1 MEEAGAEWRGQG
13 GSATLV
19 DSEFCPWGVRPIQTL
34 GSCCLLEAKVNG
46 FSPPEILVWGVCRDS
61 SSLERPQKFLV
72 GLTTH
77 CFQRIC
83 GEAASEDFGLSVK

>member
-34 GSCCLLEAKVNG
+34 LGPVASLNG

>member
-34 GSCCLLEAKVNG
+34 LGPVA
-46 FSPPEILVWGVCRDS
+46 
-61 SSLERPQKFLV
+61 SLKL
-72 GLTTH
+72 
-77 CFQRIC
+77 
-83 GEAASEDFGLSVK
+83 K